1 VVPERWQGFAAVRK
15 FRGVTYRIQVR
26 RAGKGNGVSLT
37 VDGKPIDGA
46 VVPPPPAGV
55 TEVAVEVKLG

>member
-1 VVPERWQGFAAVRK
+1 
-15 FRGVTYRIQVR
+15 VR